1 MMRLTKKQKIIK
13 AASGH
18 HTGRHYECIFVYFSV
33 QFCLIWMKPSMKA
46 KAAGQK
52 LNPGYMFQ
60 LRAAPASLGQSSHQQ
75 DLLRMDGAPVKL
87 TNVHQ

>member
-1 MMRLTKKQKIIK
+1 
-13 AASGH
+13 
-18 HTGRHYECIFVYFSV
+18 
-33 QFCLIWMKPSMKA
+33 MKA

-60 LRAAPASLGQSSHQQ
+60 LRAAPASLGQSSDQQ
-75 DLLRMDGAPVKL
+75 DLLRMDGAPVKQ